1 MTDKPDALSSALDA
15 LDVTTEAYRKALAP
29 DAPLAN
35 LGTCG
40 RRANQFDGLSLSDR
54 QAEDMQA
61 HLRAVDD
68 KMTET
73 MTWLFKACDR
83 ARQLVGD
90 ETEGVIAELAGLVTD
105 ALGDTIAPALA
116 DLNERLEQIEA
127 DAELP
132 GRERRRMER
141 IARGEERE

>member
-29 DAPLAN
+29 DAPLAD
-35 LGTCG
+35 LGSHG
-40 RRANQFDGLSLSDR
+40 RRVNQFASLSLDMR

-61 HLRAVDD
+61 HLKAVRD
-68 KMTET
+68 KTVEFMA
-73 MTWLFKACDR
+73 WLAGSADR
-83 ARQLVGD
+83 AINMVGS
-90 ETEGVIAELAGLVTD
+90 ETADAIGELTD
-105 ALGDTIAPALA
+105 AVIDALADTIEPAIA
-116 DLNERLEQIEA
+116 DLNERIEQIEA